1 MGKEKSINPAQAAR
15 KAEKARAVKKSKAQ
29 LQTQRIEKLARR
41 NPDRLQRQIDD
52 LKTLEQAE
60 GLKIRDRQQLA
71 QLEKDIAAIR
81 KARDALGDTAPK
93 FGGGEREHRNSNER
107 RDRDQKSDVRSGG
120 ILGKRRRDNGAGQ
133 QSDAESSSETDE
145 DARNIP
151 MPKDTP
157 PPLPRQARRRQ
168 SRPKNPNET
177 PLGEPR
183 VPHALPSKPIAQTV
197 YEAAP
202 IVRDLRK
209 EATSRFVPTAVQSK
223 LRLVKGQTQ
232 GRLLEPEELE
242 RLEREGYKD
251 AKEAAEATEQ
261 EAEYGMMAGQADGAE
276 VDLDAE
282 EERFE
287 EELRKMEMEEMQEE
301 NTDAE
306 ESAEAAV
313 QEAEFNTMAAEVKG
327 QITDP
332 KSQEDRAETEL
343 RRVEIEEVEDEDL

>member
-52 LKTLEQAE
+52 LKTHEQAE
-60 GLKIRDRQQLA
+60 GLKTRDRQQLA
-71 QLEKDIAAIR
+71 QLEKDITAIR
-81 KARDALGDTAPK
+81 KARDALGDRAPK

-120 ILGKRRRDNGAGQ
+120 ILGKRRRDNRAGQ
-133 QSDAESSSETDE
+133 QSDAESSSGTDE

-157 PPLPRQARRRQ
+157 PPGPRQDRRRQ

-183 VPHALPSKPIAQTV
+183 VPHALPPKPTAQTV

-242 RLEREGYKD
+242 RLEKEGYKD
-251 AKEAAEATEQ
+251 AKEAAEAVAQ
-261 EAEYGMMAGQADGAE
+261 EAEYSMMTGQADGVE

-287 EELRKMEMEEMQEE
+287 EELRKMEMEEMQEGDI
-301 NTDAE
+301 DAE
-306 ESAEAAV
+306 EAAEAAV
-313 QEAEFNTMAAEVKG
+313 QEAEFNMIAAEVKG

-332 KSQEDRAETEL
+332 KSQEDKAETEL
-343 RRVEIEEVEDEDL
+343 GKVEIEEVEDEDL